1 VSPPFGKGRKLDQ
14 PGGREYSPR
23 PSGSGDDALIGQF
36 MELCE
41 RVEDPAERA
50 RLLGVPPNVEAA
62 WREGR
67 ALPILRARRKA
78 LEDVLRRM

>member
-1 VSPPFGKGRKLDQ
+1 VSPPFGKGRQVDQ
-14 PGGREYSPR
+14 PGGRQYSP
-23 PSGSGDDALIGQF
+23 PPAGSDDDAVIQQF
-36 MELCE
+36 IELCE

-50 RLLGVPPNVEAA
+50 RLLGVSPAIEAA

-78 LEDVLRRM
+78 LADALRNL

>member
-1 VSPPFGKGRKLDQ
+1 
-14 PGGREYSPR
+14 
-23 PSGSGDDALIGQF
+23 
-36 MELCE
+36 MEVCE

-50 RLLGVPPNVEAA
+50 RLLGVSPAVEAA

-78 LEDVLRRM
+78 LEDVLRLKKSDG